1 MLRLALATN
10 RGKRTILSFLRNLKP
25 QKKRFVPMD
34 TTEYLM
40 SSPENRDRLLKA
52 IDDVKNGRNI
62 IYRDL
67 IEP

>member
-1 MLRLALATN
+1 VPSN
-10 RGKRTILSFLRNLKP
+10 RGKRAILSFLRNLKS
-25 QKKRFVPMD
+25 QKNGLVPMD

-40 SSPENRDRLLKA
+40 SSPENRERLLKA
-52 IDDVKNGRNI
+52 IDDVNNGRNI